1 MVSSRWSLLSCTSS
15 EDSSTR
21 SRLPTLIEEPVF
33 ALLLSFLFRRLSS
46 LVAHFASANFP
57 YLSIR
62 CSRFSDMLE
71 IEVTTGYSFDSD
83 LSTLFRFERMSRFNL
98 SSKKFYSEIILED
111 SLLDTLLYFPKSL
124 ALVS

>member
-1 MVSSRWSLLSCTSS
+1 
-15 EDSSTR
+15 
-21 SRLPTLIEEPVF
+21 
-33 ALLLSFLFRRLSS
+33 
-46 LVAHFASANFP
+46 
-57 YLSIR
+57 
-62 CSRFSDMLE
+62 MLE